1 MVAAEA
7 SEPTKK
13 AETTPASAPAP
24 AKPAPK
30 ARPTGLSDKVVFYC
44 KDCQA
49 IGDVSRVGSR
59 YVYTCN
65 TCGTKNVAFGTTR
78 SIRSF
83 FHLDEKERKRA
94 KQAELAAKEEV
105 KNPEKVKKGETD
117 SK

>member
-1 MVAAEA
+1 VAVAAA
-7 SEPTKK
+7 AAPVTA
-13 AETTPASAPAP
+13 AEP
-24 AKPAPK
+24 AKPAVKPK
-30 ARPTGLSDKVVFYC
+30 PTGLADTVVFYC

-65 TCGTKNVAFGTTR
+65 ACGTKNVAFGTTR

-94 KQAELAAKEEV
+94 KQAELAAKEEAAT
-105 KNPEKVKKGETD
+105 KATKK
-117 SK
+117 